1 MLNNIKTVVITGAGR
16 GLGLEL
22 ARVHARKGYRLVLAD
37 IDSAALQKGAE
48 AFEREGFEVLAR
60 SCDVRRPEDVQ
71 SLLDACVERWGVL
84 NRLIN
89 NAGVAVA
96 GAMDA
101 VPVDDW
107 RWVFDINLMG
117 VVHGC
122 HAAARIMKD
131 QGHGQIVNIASL
143 AGLLTLPG
151 MSAYNASKAAVVS
164 LSETLHAE
172 LIPWGIEVS
181 VVCPSFFK
189 TGLGQSLRCPDAGAA
204 SQLER
209 LMQSSRLNADA
220 IAKHIVEAVD
230 QHALHILPHPQG
242 AYWWRLKRLSP
253 AIYDMLMRRVAYK
266 QYRHQQRNHP
276 K

>member
-1 MLNNIKTVVITGAGR
+1 MPKNTKTVVITGAGR

-22 ARVHARKGYRLVLAD
+22 ARIHARQGFRLALSD
-37 IDSAALQKGAE
+37 IDTESLKKVAD
-48 AFEREGFEVLAR
+48 AFQQVGTEVLALP
-60 SCDVRRPEDVQ
+60 CDVRRSEDVQ
-71 SLLDACVERWGVL
+71 KLLDHCVDRWGSL
-84 NRLIN
+84 DRLIN

-96 GAMDA
+96 GSIDA
-101 VPVDDW
+101 VPVEDW
-107 RWVFDINLMG
+107 KWVLDINLMG

-122 HAAARIMKD
+122 HAAARIMKS
-131 QGHGQIVNIASL
+131 QGSGQIINIASL

-172 LIPWGIEVS
+172 LAPWGIQVS

-189 TGLGQSLRCPDAGAA
+189 TGLGRSLRCPDAGAA
-204 SQLER
+204 SHLER
-209 LMQSSRLNADA
+209 LMQSSQLSASA
-220 IAKHIVEAVD
+220 IAEHIVQGVD
-230 QHALHILPHPQG
+230 HHELHILPHPQG

-253 AIYDMLMRRVAYK
+253 GLYDLLMRRVAHK
-266 QYRHQQRNHP
+266 QYQHQQRKNP